1 MPLSIKPQREP
12 FARVKG
18 KAEIVRGPAYW
29 RLHASLEKY
38 CRRRTLGRSIV
49 VSGNR
54 GVGKTTL
61 VLAAIE
67 DLRRQ
72 CEAERGGQSQKG
84 EDAVRVQSE
93 APLRRP
99 LLVPLSGPDIMRE
112 RMRPPSPSSAARDGE
127 AVTASATSPAQ
138 AGLVD
143 RVEDSDNLLRQLA
156 RALHIAITREFSESF
171 VSTLPGNA
179 GRESFEA
186 AAQLHIELQSGAKV
200 AAVRRFWDLTDR
212 LHSGVLFERRRGTPL
227 DDAVNWD
234 RQGLSELVALDA
246 SADAFRIAIG
256 KVEEDFLAQNEKD
269 MHGEKES
276 NWSDEVRNLAAP
288 FAGVLGG
295 AATGF
300 GVFHGAKADLLT
312 SLGAALLSTL
322 VLTLSLSPKRTSTAE
337 SNLKFSRDNSVGSLV
352 WRLGGI
358 VDSLFEAGLAPVF
371 VIDELD
377 KVTLEK
383 DLGTWIEARAQEL
396 KSLLTERAFFC
407 FLTGR
412 SFAEKLHRERA
423 ERTYPPSYTQFSN
436 YLFVNYLPFDLHL
449 YLHRILDQQP
459 ALEPAA
465 QEHEDRQVAILPY
478 VVLFRA
484 EMHPIDIQRE
494 LNSLVLKDDDRAA
507 AEALAERIELYPP
520 GQGVPRVDAFALLF
534 QIAVEAVL
542 SDDKIQRRMRDDPRF
557 ALLAVDAVYYAPRQW
572 RVGNDLE
579 ISVDAIDAYLQQRRA
594 PDDQPAAPAE
604 AQQ

>member
-54 GVGKTTL
+54 GVGKTTM

-72 CEAERGGQSQKG
+72 CDVERGGPG
-84 EDAVRVQSE
+84 HDYTETVRVQSE

-112 RMRPPSPSSAARDGE
+112 RMRPPPPPPPGVAGQ
-127 AVTASATSPAQ
+127 ATTPPPPTDMAE
-138 AGLVD
+138 
-143 RVEDSDNLLRQLA
+143 RVEDADNLLRQIA
-156 RALHIAITREFSESF
+156 RALHIAITREFSDSF
-171 VSTLPGNA
+171 VKTLPANA
-179 GRESFEA
+179 TRECYEA
-186 AAQLHIELQSGAKV
+186 AAQLQIELQAGAKV
-200 AAVRRFWDLTDR
+200 AAIRRFWDLTDR
-212 LHSGVLFERRRGTPL
+212 LHPGVLFARHRGTPL
-227 DDAVNWD
+227 DDAVNWE
-234 RQGLSELVALDA
+234 RQGLAELVALDA
-246 SADAFRIAIG
+246 SADAYRIAIG
-256 KVEEDFLAQNEKD
+256 KIEEDTLSQNQRD
-269 MHGEKES
+269 AHGEKES
-276 NWSDEVRNLAAP
+276 NWSDEVKNLVAP
-288 FAGVLGG
+288 LAGVAGG
-295 AATGF
+295 AATGL
-300 GVFHGAKADLLT
+300 GVFHAGKGDALT
-312 SLGAALLSTL
+312 SVGAALLSTL
-322 VLTLSLSPKRTSTAE
+322 VLTFSLSPKRTSSAE
-337 SNLKFSRDNSVGSLV
+337 AKLKFSRDNSVGSLV

-358 VDSLFEAGLAPVF
+358 VDALFEAGLAPVF

-377 KVTLEK
+377 KVTLEN
-383 DLGTWIEARAQEL
+383 DLGSWIESRAQEL

-412 SFAEKLHRERA
+412 SFAEKLHRERS

-449 YLHRILDQQP
+449 YLHRILAQQS
-459 ALEPAA
+459 AQEATA
-465 QEHEDRQVAILPY
+465 QEHEDRQAAILPY

-494 LNSLVLKDDDRAA
+494 LNSLVLQDDD
-507 AEALAERIELYPP
+507 IELYPR

-572 RVGNDLE
+572 RVGKELE
-579 ISVDAIDAYLQQRRA
+579 ISVKAIDTYLEQRRA
-594 PDDQPAAPAE
+594 PDDQAE
-604 AQQ
+604 TPTHPPQAGAVS